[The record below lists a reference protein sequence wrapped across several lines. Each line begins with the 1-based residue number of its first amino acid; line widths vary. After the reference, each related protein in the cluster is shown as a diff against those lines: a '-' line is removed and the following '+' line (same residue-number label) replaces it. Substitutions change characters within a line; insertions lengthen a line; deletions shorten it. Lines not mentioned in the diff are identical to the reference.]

1 MTEKRFGLSGKEPL
15 LFLLLTVILALSGLG
30 IYAAAQSEADNMQK
44 ATLFV
49 ATDIHYI
56 APELTDHGAYFERMI
71 ESSDGKVMEYIE
83 ELTDAFLDE
92 VIAGKP
98 DALILSGDLSFN
110 GARLSHEALAGKLRR
125 VSEAGIPVLVMPG
138 NHDLE
143 NENAACFRGD
153 GFTRVESVTAE
164 EFAEIYFDFGP
175 AQAISRDSASLSYMA
190 EINPS
195 VRVLMLDVNTA
206 DSPNRVGEETLSWV
220 EDQLKEAADA
230 GARVVA
236 VSHQNLYRHNPV
248 IYDGYVIENADEL
261 LALYERYGVLVNLSG
276 HLHCQHIVKDRVC
289 DIATSSLAVSPC
301 QYGVLTLESGSL
313 TYETS
318 PVDVSAW
325 AAAQG
330 RTEPEL
336 LRFPE
341 YAEKF
346 FLLSGRTPIDD
357 DAPEAEALSRFFG
370 ELNLKYFAG
379 RLDLVD
385 ADDPMFDRWADSFG
399 FEGQYILA
407 IRDEAGLDSTHLTL
421 RY

>member
-1 MTEKRFGLSGKEPL
+1 
-15 LFLLLTVILALSGLG
+15 
-30 IYAAAQSEADNMQK
+30 MQK
-44 ATLFV
+44 ATLIV

-110 GARLSHEALAGKLRR
+110 GARLSHEALAEKLRR

-143 NENAACFRGD
+143 NESAACFQGD
-153 GFTRVESVTAE
+153 GFTRVESVTAK

-175 AQAISRDSASLSYMA
+175 AQAISRDSVSLSYMV

-206 DSPNRVGEETLSWV
+206 KSPNRVGEETLAWV
-220 EDQLKEAADA
+220 EEQLKEAAA
-230 GARVVA
+230 AEARVVA

-248 IYDGYVIENADEL
+248 IYEGYVIENADEL
-261 LALYERYGVLVNLSG
+261 LELYDRYGVLVNLSG
-276 HLHCQHIVKDRVC
+276 HLHCQHIVKDQVC

-301 QYGVLTLESGSL
+301 QYGVITIENDTLI
-313 TYETS
+313 YETS

-336 LRFPE
+336 LSFPE
-341 YAEKF
+341 YAEEF
-346 FLLSGRTPIDD
+346 FLLSGRSPIDV
-357 DAPEAEALSRFFG
+357 DAPEAEALSKFFG
-370 ELNLKYFAG
+370 EINLKYFAG

-407 IRDEAGLDSTHLTL
+407 IRDEAGLDSTRLTI